1 MKCWCYIVLPTILF
15 DILKIVKY
23 IFSIY
28 TDSSANVRIEDCQIV
43 SGDDCVAIKSGWN
56 EYGIQFGMPSQHII
70 ITRLKCVSPDSA
82 MIALGSEMS
91 GGIQDIRIEDL
102 TAMNT

>member
-1 MKCWCYIVLPTILF
+1 MLPTPFKHSRCLQCEV
-15 DILKIVKY
+15 LVLHY
-23 IFSIY
+23 
-28 TDSSANVRIEDCQIV
+28 SSTNVRIEDCQIV

>member
-1 MKCWCYIVLPTILF
+1 M
-15 DILKIVKY
+15 
-23 IFSIY
+23 
-28 TDSSANVRIEDCQIV
+28 RIEDCQIV

-56 EYGIQFGMPSQHII
+56 EYGIQFGIPSQHII
-70 ITRLKCVSPDSA
+70 IRRLKCVSPDSA

-102 TAMNT
+102 IAINTQSVVRIKTAISRGMNLKTI